1 MGLDRVGT
9 LTSNFFKG
17 AVCVLFMFSVEE
29 LASLDNLDEIVQESK
44 QYINS
49 KKCFFALVGTK
60 VDLLAEITEDFIE
73 EKRRH
78 LGCDKTYLI
87 SSKNGSGLNELL
99 DDIAVKIIDQF
110 KNTLDS
116 RIQLENPVSQEDGSR
131 NCSCSRNN

>member
-17 AVCVLFMFSVEE
+17 AVCVMFMFSVEE
-29 LASLDNLDEIVQESK
+29 ISSLDNLDEIVQEAK

-60 VDLLAEITEDFIE
+60 IDLLAEITEDFME
-73 EKRRH
+73 EKRKQ

-87 SSKNGSGLNELL
+87 SSKSGIGLKELL
-99 DDIAVKIIDQF
+99 DDVAVKIIEQF
-110 KNTLDS
+110 KNTLDG
-116 RIQLENPVSQEDGSR
+116 RIQLQPNLQETSR
-131 NCSCSRNN
+131 KCPCGRNN

>member
-29 LASLDNLDEIVQESK
+29 ISSLDNLDEVVQEAK

-60 VDLLAEITEDFIE
+60 IDLLAETTEDFIE
-73 EKRRH
+73 DKRKQ
-78 LGCDKTYLI
+78 LGCHKTYLI
-87 SSKNGSGLNELL
+87 SSKSGIGLKELL
-99 DDIAVKIIDQF
+99 DDIAVKMIEQF
-110 KNTLDS
+110 RNTLDG
-116 RIQLENPVSQEDGSR
+116 RIQLQNPSTQEESR
-131 NCSCSRNN
+131 KCPCGRNN